1 MRHLLAVQAQDAAS
15 VPYALRA
22 RGGELRDGLLVTW
35 LMRSTLHL
43 VDADDLTWLHPLFAP
58 RMVTANERRLRQ
70 LGVTEDHTDALVAA
84 LPATRAELAAQFD
97 LPGQALPHA
106 LHRAAIAGRLAMTP
120 GGAAPASPRAPG
132 DAASPASAP
141 RVFVPLNLPPAPDRD
156 ASLDE
161 LARRYYACHA
171 GADQRDLAYWSGLPL
186 RDCRPPASTASR
198 RRACPRR
205 AHPGVRRA
213 PARLARPH
221 PHRPARARQA
231 RPSGRR
237 HPAGGRARGRGRRR
251 HVVARR
257 RPGQRRTF
265 LNGFFFLRRGS
276 FGFGGSGIRR
286 FFFCCCCW

>member
-1 MRHLLAVQAQDAAS
+1 MVRHLLAVQAQDAAS

-58 RMVTANERRLRQ
+58 RMVTANARRLAQ

-120 GGAAPASPRAPG
+120 ERLIIPIEMQWRAP
-132 DAASPASAP
+132 D
-141 RVFVPLNLPPAPDRD
+141 
-156 ASLDE
+156 LDE

-186 RDCRPPASTASR
+186 RDCRPPASTTIDDGPVPDVLIPAFDELLLGWR
-198 RRACPRR
+198 DRTPTVPPEHAKRV
-205 AHPGVRRA
+205 HPGGGILRA
-213 PARLARPH
+213 VALEDGVAVGTWSR
-221 PHRPARARQA
+221 
-231 RPSGRR
+231 
-237 HPAGGRARGRGRRR
+237 AGGRIS
-251 HVVARR
+251 VE
-257 RPGQRRTF
+257 
-265 LNGFFFLRRGS
+265 
-276 FGFGGSGIRR
+276 R
-286 FFFCCCCW
+286 F